1 MKKRYLAWLA
11 ALHISAHAQD
21 KNPLDQ
27 PVRNWLFILMM
38 SLLGG
43 FVSWYSKVK
52 KGELAATNLFALIGE
67 FMVSALAGLLAFL
80 VCDYFTLPLGITGA
94 AAGLSGH
101 AGAKALAIGEVW
113 LQRTAEQ
120 RFGVKSTAPAPLDE
134 VDKDSRP
141 SS

>member
-1 MKKRYLAWLA
+1 MKRRLA
-11 ALHISAHAQD
+11 ALLLSLNISAASAQD

-27 PVRNWLFILMM
+27 PIRNWLFILIM

-43 FVSWYSKVK
+43 AVSWYLKVK
-52 KGELAATNLFALIGE
+52 RGEIAPTNIFALVGE

-80 VCDYFTLPLGITGA
+80 ICDYFGMPIGITGA
-94 AAGLSGH
+94 AAGFAGH

-120 RFGVKSTAPAPLDE
+120 RFGVPPTKPGTLDE
-134 VDKDSRP
+134 TKK
-141 SS
+141 